1 MAKSRT
7 VIITLVVLVAF
18 IGGAF
23 LFGAAVA
30 FFTHTASGDSSGIFA
45 SDRVGLVRIE
55 GAIFESGDII
65 KQLEG
70 FRKDDDIKAIIMRIN
85 SPGGSAAASQEIY
98 QAVKKAASEKPV
110 IASMESVAASG
121 GYYVALGATKIL
133 ANPSTITGSIGV
145 RMEHVM
151 LKDLLNWAKIHVETL
166 KSGKFKDM
174 GSSDR
179 PLTPEERKLL
189 DAILEDIH
197 NQFKEAVVESRHIER
212 AQIDKIAD
220 GRVFTGRE
228 AFALNLVDK
237 LGGYIEAVEVAKEL
251 GGIKGD
257 AKVVEK
263 KEFKYE
269 WLKEMF
275 ESAVSMLSESVRDN
289 MVKEKVQL
297 PLFSL

>member
-1 MAKSRT
+1 MKKSRT
-7 VIITLVVLVAF
+7 VLITLIVLCAF

-30 FFTHTASGDSSGIFA
+30 FFAHSSSSESSGFFDG
-45 SDRVGLVRIE
+45 DRVGLVRIE
-55 GAIFESGDII
+55 GGIFESHEII

-70 FRKDDDIKAIIMRIN
+70 FRKDDKIKAIIMRIN
-85 SPGGSAAASQEIY
+85 SPGGSAATSQEIFH
-98 QAVKKAASEKPV
+98 AVKKAAGEKPV
-110 IASMESVAASG
+110 VASMESVAASG
-121 GYYVALGATKIL
+121 GYYVALGATTIL

-174 GSSDR
+174 GSTDR

-189 DAILEDIH
+189 NEILADIH
-197 NQFKEAVVESRHIER
+197 NQFKEAVLETRNIER
-212 AQIDKIAD
+212 DHIDEIAD

-237 LGGYIEAVEVAKEL
+237 MGGYIEAVEMAKEL
-251 GGIKGD
+251 SGIRGE
-257 AKVVEK
+257 AKIVEK

-269 WLKEMF
+269 WLREMF
-275 ESAVSMLSESVRDN
+275 ESAISVVTEQLT
-289 MVKEKVQL
+289 VKEKVKI
-297 PLFSL
+297 PLFSI

>member
-7 VIITLVVLVAF
+7 VIITLVVLIAF

-30 FFTHTASGDSSGIFA
+30 FFTHTTSGDSSGIFA
-45 SDRVGLVRIE
+45 GDRVGLVRIE
-55 GAIFESGDII
+55 GGILESDEII

-70 FRKDDDIKAIIMRIN
+70 FRKNDDIKAIIMRIN

-98 QAVKKAASEKPV
+98 HAARKAASEKPV
-110 IASMESVAASG
+110 VASMESVAASG
-121 GYYVALGATKIL
+121 GYYVALGATTIL

-174 GSSDR
+174 GSTDR
-179 PLTPEERKLL
+179 PLTAEERKLL
-189 DAILEDIH
+189 NTILEDIH
-197 NQFKEAVVESRHIER
+197 DQFKEAVVESRNIDR

-237 LGGYIEAVEVAKEL
+237 LGGYIEAVEMAKEL
-251 GGIKGD
+251 SGIKGD

-269 WLKEMF
+269 WLREMF
-275 ESAVSMLSESVRDN
+275 KSAVSVVMEELTVR
-289 MVKEKVQL
+289 EKVKL

>member
-7 VIITLVVLVAF
+7 VIITLVVLIAF

-30 FFTHTASGDSSGIFA
+30 FFTHKASGESSGFFA
-45 SDRVGLVRIE
+45 GDRVGLVRIE
-55 GAIFESGDII
+55 GGIFESDEII
-65 KQLEG
+65 KQLES
-70 FRKDDDIKAIIMRIN
+70 FRKDSDIKAIIMRIN

-98 QAVKKAASEKPV
+98 QAAKKAAAEKPV

-151 LKDLLNWAKIHVETL
+151 LKDLLNWAKIHMETL

-174 GSSDR
+174 GSTDR
-179 PLTPEERKLL
+179 PLTPEERVLL
-189 DAILEDIH
+189 NTILEDIH
-197 NQFKEAVVESRHIER
+197 NQFKEAVVESRNIDR

-228 AFALNLVDK
+228 AFALKLVDQ

-251 GGIKGD
+251 AGIEGD

-275 ESAVSMLSESVRDN
+275 ESATSAVIEQITM
-289 MVKEKVQL
+289 KEKVKV

>member
-30 FFTHTASGDSSGIFA
+30 LFTYVASGDSSGIFA
-45 SDRVGLVRIE
+45 GDRVGLVRIE
-55 GAIFESGDII
+55 GGIYDSDGII

-70 FRKDDDIKAIIMRIN
+70 FRKDDKIKAIIMRIN
-85 SPGGSAAASQEIY
+85 SPGGSAAASQEIFH
-98 QAVKKAASEKPV
+98 AVKKAASEKPV

-121 GYYVALGATKIL
+121 GYYVALGATTIL

-151 LKDLLNWAKIHVETL
+151 LKDLFTWAKIHIETL

-189 DAILEDIH
+189 NAILEDIH
-197 NQFKEAVVESRHIER
+197 DQFKEAVVESRNIDR
-212 AQIDKIAD
+212 AQVDKIAD
-220 GRVFTGRE
+220 GRIFTGRE

-237 LGGYIEAVEVAKEL
+237 LGGYIEAVEMAKEL
-251 GGIKGD
+251 SGIKGD
-257 AKVVEK
+257 VKVVEK

-269 WLKEMF
+269 WLREMIK
-275 ESAVSMLSESVRDN
+275 SAVSVVTEQLTVRER
-289 MVKEKVQL
+289 VKL
-297 PLFSL
+297 PLYSL

>member
-1 MAKSRT
+1 MKSRT

-30 FFTHTASGDSSGIFA
+30 YFTHAARGESEGFFNGDRI
-45 SDRVGLVRIE
+45 GLVRIE
-55 GAIFESGDII
+55 GGIFESYQII
-65 KQLEG
+65 KELEG
-70 FRKDDDIKAIIMRIN
+70 FRKDDDIKAIIVRIN
-85 SPGGSAAASQEIY
+85 SPGGSAATSQEIY
-98 QAVKKAASEKPV
+98 HAIRKAAGEKPV
-110 IASMESVAASG
+110 VASMESVAASG
-121 GYYVALGATKIL
+121 GYYVALGATTIL

-174 GSSDR
+174 GSMDR
-179 PLTPEERKLL
+179 PLTPEERKII
-189 DAILEDIH
+189 DEMLEDIH
-197 NQFKEAVVESRHIER
+197 SQFKDAVVESRNIDRDEV
-212 AQIDKIAD
+212 DKIAD

-228 AFALNLVDK
+228 AFALGLVDK
-237 LGGYIEAVEVAKEL
+237 MGGYIDAVEMAKEL
-251 GGIKGD
+251 SGIKGE
-257 AKVVEK
+257 AKIVEK

-269 WLKEMF
+269 WLKEIF
-275 ESAVSMLSESVRDN
+275 ESAISAVTDHVTA
-289 MVKEKVQL
+289 KEKVQV

>member
-30 FFTHTASGDSSGIFA
+30 FFTHSASGESTTFFA
-45 SDRVGLVRIE
+45 GDRVGLVRIE
-55 GAIFESGDII
+55 GAIFESHEII

-85 SPGGSAAASQEIY
+85 SPGGSAATSQEIFH
-98 QAVKKAASEKPV
+98 AVRKAAGEKPV
-110 IASMESVAASG
+110 VASMESVAASG
-121 GYYVALGATKIL
+121 GYYVALGATTIL

-174 GSSDR
+174 GSTDR
-179 PLTPEERKLL
+179 PLTKEERKLL
-189 DAILEDIH
+189 NEILEDIH
-197 NQFKEAVVESRHIER
+197 SQFKEAVLESRNIDR

-237 LGGYIEAVEVAKEL
+237 MGGYIEAVEMAKVL
-251 GGIKGD
+251 SGIKGE

-275 ESAVSMLSESVRDN
+275 ESAISAVTEQISVQD
-289 MVKEKVQL
+289 KVQV

>member
-1 MAKSRT
+1 MKKSRT
-7 VIITLVVLVAF
+7 VIITLIVLCAF

-30 FFTHTASGDSSGIFA
+30 FFTHAASGESSSFFA
-45 SDRVGLVRIE
+45 GDRVGLVRIE
-55 GAIFESGDII
+55 GGIFESDEII

-70 FRKDDDIKAIIMRIN
+70 FRKDSDIKAIIMRIN
-85 SPGGSAAASQEIY
+85 SPGGSAATSQEIY
-98 QAVKKAASEKPV
+98 HAAKKAAAEKPV

-151 LKDLLNWAKIHVETL
+151 LKDLLNWARIHVETL

-174 GSSDR
+174 GSVDR
-179 PLTPEERKLL
+179 PLTPEERVLL
-189 DAILEDIH
+189 NTILEDIH
-197 NQFKEAVVESRHIER
+197 DQFKEAVVESRNIDR

-228 AFALNLVDK
+228 AFALKLVDK
-237 LGGYIEAVEVAKEL
+237 LGGYIEAVELAKEM
-251 GGIKGD
+251 GGIEGD
-257 AKVVEK
+257 AKIVGK
-263 KEFKYE
+263 KESKYE

-275 ESAVSMLSESVRDN
+275 ESAVSILSESVRDN
-289 MVKEKVQL
+289 VMKEKVKL
-297 PLFSL
+297 PLYSL